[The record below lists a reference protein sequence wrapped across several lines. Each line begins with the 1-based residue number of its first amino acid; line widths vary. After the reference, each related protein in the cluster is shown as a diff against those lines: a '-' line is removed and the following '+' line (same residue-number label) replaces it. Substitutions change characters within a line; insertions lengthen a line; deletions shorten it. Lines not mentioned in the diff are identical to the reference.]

1 MTLAPP
7 LAIKPRS
14 AATPSALLWTAGF
27 AILGFAIWSEGSVS
41 GQDEYRLTFRT
52 PMEMLD
58 RGDLW
63 TPWLNDEPRL
73 QKPPLLYWLIA
84 ASYEVLGRNPFAA
97 RVWSVVCGVIL
108 AMSAARLSRLVLRRD
123 GTLAAWLV
131 VASVGV
137 AIESR
142 RAMLDLP
149 MGALAVAA
157 VSFGIAWLRERRTR
171 DLVSV
176 SICMAASMLFKGP
189 VAMLFILTAGVAGLL
204 ARGGGENRPI
214 PWLPLAA
221 GLFGALALALP
232 WPLSMAALWPQLGEV
247 LAEQSE
253 ARQFHVAIHESIGPV
268 LGGGLGLLAPWS
280 LIFLHAALRRV
291 RSPHAGSRSTITES
305 GQRWAW
311 TWIVL
316 SAIPFL
322 FMKSFE
328 RYLIPMVAPAAILT
342 AAWLEDMGF
351 APRRRHLS
359 VALVVLGLPVV
370 AFCAMAIWFRTAWVS
385 PALTLIVWALA
396 LRVARIGDA
405 PRQVVVMTGLTTALL
420 LGAVYPSLGINSL
433 PALPADLHMR
443 DIATYHVPQPGMLS
457 FRAGRSVKEVFEDQ
471 SIRSRMT
478 SFDGYFVVLEDRRER
493 FLSECVREGLKPE
506 VTMEFRSFFSR
517 RQWLKFAREDSQWS
531 DWEKAIRERSLDSLR
546 PLFTCYQL
554 RF

>member
-1 MTLAPP
+1 MTPAPP
-7 LAIKPRS
+7 PAIKPGS
-14 AATPSALLWTAGF
+14 TAAPSALLWATGF
-27 AILGFAIWSEGSVS
+27 AMLGFAIWSEGSIS

-84 ASYEVLGRNPFAA
+84 AAYEVLGRNPFAA

-108 AMSAARLSRLVLRRD
+108 AMSAARLSRQVLCRD
-123 GTLAAWLV
+123 GTLAAWMV
-131 VASVGV
+131 MASVGV

-157 VSFGIAWLRERRTR
+157 VSFAIDWLKQRHTR
-171 DLVSV
+171 DLVLGST
-176 SICMAASMLFKGP
+176 CLAASMLFKGP
-189 VAMLFILTAGVAGLL
+189 VAMLFIVTAGVAGLL
-204 ARGGGENRPI
+204 ARSERARRPI
-214 PWLPLAA
+214 PWVPLAA
-221 GLFGALALALP
+221 GLLGALALALP

-291 RSPHAGSRSTITES
+291 RPSPASAASTVNWS

-328 RYLIPMVAPAAILT
+328 RYLIPMVAPAAMLT

-351 APRRRHLS
+351 ATRRRHLT
-359 VALVVLGLPVV
+359 VALAVLGLPVF
-370 AFCAMAIWFRTAWVS
+370 AFAAMALWFRTAWFS
-385 PALTLIVWALA
+385 PTLMLVGWALA

-405 PRQVVVMTGLTTALL
+405 PRQVVVMAGLTTALL
-420 LGAVYPSLGINSL
+420 LGAVYPSLGINTL
-433 PALPADLHMR
+433 PALPADLHAR

-457 FRAGRSVKEVFEDQ
+457 FRAGRSVKEVFEGQ
-471 SIRSRMT
+471 PIRERLT

-493 FLSECVREGLKPE
+493 FLLECERAGLKPE
-506 VTMEFRSFFSR
+506 ATMEFRSFFSR
-517 RQWLKFAREDSQWS
+517 RQWLKFAREGSRWS
-531 DWEKAIRERSLDSLR
+531 DWETAIRERSLDSLR
-546 PLFTCYQL
+546 PLFTCYRL